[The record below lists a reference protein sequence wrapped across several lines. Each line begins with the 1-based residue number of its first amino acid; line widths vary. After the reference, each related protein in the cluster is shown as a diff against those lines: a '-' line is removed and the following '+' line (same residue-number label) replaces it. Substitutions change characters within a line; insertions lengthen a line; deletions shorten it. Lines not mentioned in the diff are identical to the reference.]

1 MAVVEDGLAG
11 WFKIRIDS
19 KERFDGL
26 QPLIVLAGN
35 RYIAAGAP
43 SENG

>member
-19 KERFDGL
+19 EEWFDSL
-26 QPLIVLAGN
+26 QTLIVLAGN

-43 SENG
+43 SESG